1 MDDWRKEREQRRLEL
16 AAELRGD
23 MSKEEEDELHA
34 RLREKEMLS
43 ESLKS
48 KSEERSTKG
57 EVLEQ
62 AFNEIRQA
70 TGVNTLDQMVQKFM
84 GQGANKSA
92 LIEEREVAER
102 RLAEVVAEKETVQ
115 VCCIAHFYI
124 SVHMSVHVSVHM
136 SKHISV

>member
-84 GQGANKSA
+84 GQ
-92 LIEEREVAER
+92 VR
-102 RLAEVVAEKETVQ
+102 RRIMCDTASYYTR
-115 VCCIAHFYI
+115 YI
-124 SVHMSVHVSVHM
+124 PFIHLYCR
-136 SKHISV
+136 IYT